1 MKLQLSGAG
10 QGLEAKLYNKKW
22 VKQECAKGD
31 EAAPAIHA
39 SSSSCSMLIPVHI
52 AKLSGWQCEMLSQS
66 HCDTQVTYWKWKK
79 IKNKNGK
86 FQHIRTV
93 SPWKHLTVLKK
104 NGRGR
109 GWDLH
114 LQIYGWFHGARGFSC
129 LIKTSETKVPLG
141 RCSNGKTKSKT
152 KQKNTLMS

>member
-79 IKNKNGK
+79 KKKIWK
-86 FQHIRTV
+86 FPTHQNSFSMET
-93 SPWKHLTVLKK
+93 LDCLKK

-114 LQIYGWFHGARGFSC
+114 LQIYGWFHGAWGFSC
-129 LIKTSETKVPLG
+129 LVKTSETKVPLG
-141 RCSNGKTKSKT
+141 RLSNGKTKSKT